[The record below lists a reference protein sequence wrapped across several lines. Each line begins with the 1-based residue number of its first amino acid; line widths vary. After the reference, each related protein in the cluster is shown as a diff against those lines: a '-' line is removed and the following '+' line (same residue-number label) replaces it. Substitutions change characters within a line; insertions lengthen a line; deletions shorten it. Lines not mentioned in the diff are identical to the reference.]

1 MPGKELVREEMKTPQ
16 NWEDPT
22 PVPIMASCKQAARLV
37 SISFERP
44 LTLREWFS
52 MRLHLIRCKTCT
64 FYGRQI
70 KALRAIFTRHE
81 EVLTNTPASND
92 EKLSDQAK
100 QHIKNLIDPK

>member
-1 MPGKELVREEMKTPQ
+1 MKTPD

-22 PVPIMASCKQAARLV
+22 PVPIVTSCKQAARLV
-37 SISFERP
+37 SMSFERK
-44 LTLREWFS
+44 LTAREWLS
-52 MRLHLIRCKTCT
+52 MRVHLMMCKTCT

-81 EVLTNTPASND
+81 EVLSNTPACCD

-100 QHIKNLIDPK
+100 ERIKKTIHECS